1 MKNYL
6 PKTALLISCMA
17 LMSCGSADDENSISG
32 AMNKGF
38 DEGWTEQFVESCV
51 AEAVNVGAPQADATK
66 ACECVSGEL
75 LGKLD
80 GMSEKINPPQ
90 DKMNAAL
97 QACGIP
103 AG

>member
-1 MKNYL
+1 MKNSL
-6 PKTALLISCMA
+6 STMVLLMSCIGLA
-17 LMSCGSADDENSISG
+17 SCGSADDENSFSG

-38 DEGWTEQFVESCV
+38 DEGWTKQFVESCV

-90 DKMNAAL
+90 EKMNAAL

>member
-1 MKNYL
+1 MKTYAS
-6 PKTALLISCMA
+6 KMALLISCIGLA
-17 LMSCGSADDENSISG
+17 SCGSADDENSFSG

-38 DEGWTEQFVESCV
+38 EEGWATEFVDSCV
-51 AEAVNVGAPQADATK
+51 AEAVKVGAPQSDATT

-75 LGKLD
+75 VGKLD
-80 GMSEKINPPQ
+80 GISEKINPPK

-97 QACGIP
+97 KACGIP